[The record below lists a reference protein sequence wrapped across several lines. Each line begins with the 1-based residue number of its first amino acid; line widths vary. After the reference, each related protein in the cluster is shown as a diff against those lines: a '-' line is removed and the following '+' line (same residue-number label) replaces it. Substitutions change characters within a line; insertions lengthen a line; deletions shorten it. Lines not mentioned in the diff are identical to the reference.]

1 MDGHSTAAPDSS
13 ADGTR
18 RIAYVMLAVVAVT
31 VVGAGIRNAPPAFS
45 VNDLSRWATVRA
57 LVDNG
62 TYAIG
67 QRDEHADTPSH
78 DSGLMTEP
86 AWFTVDVVMDPESRR
101 FYSSKPLLLPTV
113 IAGEYWLLRNL
124 MGWNMER
131 HRYAISRAILLIT
144 NWLPFVLSLILFVRL
159 ADRLGGTDWGRLLV
173 FATAC
178 FGTFVSGYLTSLNN
192 HTVAAAGALFALY
205 HTLRLHLDED
215 RRPWRFLAA
224 GFFAG
229 WAACNELP
237 AVSLAAGLFLWL
249 THLSWRQALRYAL
262 PAMLIPVAAYFYV
275 QYEAL
280 GSVLPTYALADWY
293 EFEGSYWL
301 TPTGMDLADD
311 PKPVYAFHLLA
322 GHTGILSLTPVL
334 LLGWIGMIRGA
345 SLRPWR
351 WGTLPPQQIMATLAL
366 GVTAVVFAFYVLR
379 TSNYG
384 GLTAGPR
391 WFFWLTPLWLL
402 TMLPEADRWA
412 SSRWL
417 RWLGYGLLAISVGS
431 ALFALESPWRHNWLF
446 TTLRAWGW
454 IAY

>member
-1 MDGHSTAAPDSS
+1 MDGHSTAAPDRS

-18 RIAYVMLAVVAVT
+18 RIAYVMLAVAAASVVA
-31 VVGAGIRNAPPAFS
+31 AAIRNAPASFS

-57 LVDNG
+57 LVDSG

-67 QRDEHADTPSH
+67 RREAHPDGPYQ
-78 DSGLMTEP
+78 DSGIMTEP
-86 AWFTVDVVMDPESRR
+86 DWFTVDVVMDPESRT

-113 IAGEYWLLRNL
+113 VAGEYWLLRNL
-124 MGWNMER
+124 LGWTMGR
-131 HRYAISRAILLIT
+131 DRLAIIRTILLIT
-144 NWLPFVLSLILFVRL
+144 NWLPFMLSLILLMRL

-178 FGTFVSGYLTSLNN
+178 FGTFVTGYLTTLNN
-192 HTVAAAGALFALY
+192 HTVAAAGAMFALY

-229 WAACNELP
+229 WAASNELP

-249 THLSWRQALRYAL
+249 THISWRHALRYAL
-262 PAMLIPVAAYFYV
+262 PAMLIPVAAFCYV
-275 QYEAL
+275 QYAAL
-280 GSVLPTYALADWY
+280 GSVLPTYAHAGWY

-301 TPTGMDLADD
+301 TPAGIDLADD

-334 LLGWIGMIRGA
+334 LLGWIGMMRGVA
-345 SLRPWR
+345 LGTWR
-351 WGTLPPQQIMATLAL
+351 RGTLPPRQIIAALAA
-366 GVTAVVFAFYVLR
+366 GVTAVVFVFYVLK

-412 SSRWL
+412 SRPWL
-417 RWLGYGLLAISVGS
+417 RRLGYGLLALSIGT
-431 ALFALESPWRHNWLF
+431 ALLALENPWRHNWLF
-446 TTLRAWGW
+446 STLLTRGW

>member
-1 MDGHSTAAPDSS
+1 MGVHSTAAPERT

-18 RIAYVMLAVVAVT
+18 RIAYAMLAVVAAS
-31 VVGAGIRNAPPAFS
+31 VVGAAIRNAPAPLS

-57 LVDNG
+57 LVDSG

-67 QRDEHADTPSH
+67 RRDALADAPTR
-78 DSGLMTEP
+78 DSGIMTEP
-86 AWFTVDVVMDPESRR
+86 GWFTVDVVMDPESRI

-113 IAGEYWLLRNL
+113 VAGEYWLLRNL
-124 MGWNMER
+124 AGWTMGR
-131 HRYAISRAILLIT
+131 DRLAITRTILLIT
-144 NWLPFVLSLILFVRL
+144 NWLPFVFSLILFVRL

-173 FATAC
+173 FTTVC
-178 FGTFVSGYLTSLNN
+178 FGTFVSGFLTTLNN

-249 THLSWRQALRYAL
+249 TYVSWRHALRYAL
-262 PAMLIPVAAYFYV
+262 PAMLIPVAAFFYV
-275 QYEAL
+275 QYAAF
-280 GSVLPTYALADWY
+280 GSVLPTYAHAAWY
-293 EFEGSYWL
+293 EFAGSYWL
-301 TPTGMDLADD
+301 TPTGIDLADD
-311 PKPVYAFHLLA
+311 PKPMYAFHLLA

-351 WGTLPPQQIMATLAL
+351 GTLPPQQILATLAL
-366 GVTAVVFAFYVLR
+366 GVTAVVFVFYVLQTR
-379 TSNYG
+379 NYG
-384 GLTAGPR
+384 GQTAGPR

-412 SSRWL
+412 SRRWL
-417 RWLGYGLLAISVGS
+417 RWLGYGLLAISIAT

-446 TTLRAWGW
+446 STLRARGW